1 MDRSRFDD
9 QEVDTSDYA
18 SSNVTHS
25 DDAENLDVWLE
36 TDAPEKRSVRKARVL

>member
-9 QEVDTSDYA
+9 QEVDTSDYTI
-18 SSNVTHS
+18 SNVTHS

-36 TDAPEKRSVRKARVL
+36 TDAPEKCSVRKARVL